1 MGYFSELDI
10 EVRELQSTME
20 TKENIMPQSIYYNL
34 SISTCLDVG
43 EPFFEYCIVGLTIH
57 AQTGKLTNLTKQPV
71 YKQTY
76 VELTGY
82 LTEKEAKIEFD
93 NYSKKFQS
101 CENDCFK
108 QL

>member
-1 MGYFSELDI
+1 MS
-10 EVRELQSTME
+10 
-20 TKENIMPQSIYYNL
+20 QSIYYSL
-34 SISTCLDVG
+34 SIATCLDVS

-93 NYSKKFQS
+93 NFSQKFKF

-108 QL
+108 QF